1 MSMAEHTV
9 TSYEEE
15 LKSIVRRI
23 SEMGGQA
30 ERMVEQSVAALIRSD
45 WGLAQSVVADDLLL
59 DAAQRELDERAIKT
73 IAKRQ
78 PMAVDLREIVGAI
91 RISNDLERIGDLAKN
106 IAKRVIAVHEHSQP
120 VQLVRGIEHLSELA
134 LEQLKEVL
142 DAYGA
147 RDHRRAMAVREND
160 EAIDS
165 MYTSIFRELL
175 TYMMEDPRNITACT
189 HLLFSAKNIE
199 RIGDHATNIAETV
212 FYIQTGQQMEA
223 DRPKGDTTPTLTQDA
238 ATPGTNGRTE
248 G

>member
-1 MSMAEHTV
+1 MDEHIV
-9 TSYEEE
+9 SSYDEE
-15 LKSIVRRI
+15 LKYIIRRI

-30 ERMVEQSVAALIRSD
+30 ERMVEQAVTALMNSD
-45 WGLAQSVVADDLLL
+45 WGLAQTVVADDILL
-59 DAAQRELDERAIKT
+59 DTAQRELDERAILT

-147 RDHRRAMAVREND
+147 RDYRRAIAVREND
-160 EAIDS
+160 ETIDA

-199 RIGDHATNIAETV
+199 RIGDHATNIAETI

-223 DRPKGDTTPTLTQDA
+223 ERPKGDTTPSMSAPIRSGAL
-238 ATPGTNGRTE
+238 GGR
-248 G
+248 GV

>member
-1 MSMAEHTV
+1 MVMSEHIV
-9 TSYEEE
+9 TSYEDE
-15 LKSIVRRI
+15 LKNIVRRI

-30 ERMVEQSVAALIRSD
+30 ERMVEQSVLALTRSD
-45 WGLAQSVVADDLLL
+45 WALAQSVVADDLLL
-59 DAAQRELDERAIKT
+59 DAAQRDLDERAILT

-106 IAKRVIAVHEHSQP
+106 IAKRVIAVHDHSQP
-120 VQLVRGIEHLSELA
+120 VQLVRGLEHLSDLA

-147 RDHRRAMAVREND
+147 RDEMRAMAVREND
-160 EAIDS
+160 EEIDA

-189 HLLFSAKNIE
+189 HLLFTAKNIE
-199 RIGDHATNIAETV
+199 RIGDHATNIAETIY
-212 FYIQTGQQMEA
+212 YIKTGEQMEA
-223 DRPKGDTTPTLTQDA
+223 ERPKGDRTTSMMQ
-238 ATPGTNGRTE
+238 PGSNLPPAGLE

>member
-1 MSMAEHTV
+1 MTEHTV
-9 TSYEEE
+9 TSYEDE
-15 LKSIVRRI
+15 LKLIVRRI
-23 SEMGGQA
+23 SEMGGMA
-30 ERMVEQSVAALIRSD
+30 ERMVEQSVAALMRSD

-59 DAAQRELDERAIKT
+59 DDAQRALDERAIMT

-106 IAKRVIAVHEHSQP
+106 IAKRVIAVHDHAHP
-120 VQLVRGIEHLSELA
+120 VQLVRGIEHLSEMA

-142 DAYGA
+142 DAYGE
-147 RDHRRAMAVREND
+147 RDYERALAMREND
-160 EAIDS
+160 EQIDA

-175 TYMMEDPRNITACT
+175 TYMMEDPRNITSCT

-212 FYIQTGQQMEA
+212 YYIQTGQQPANE
-223 DRPKGDTTPTLTQDA
+223 RPKGDTTATMTQPLPSDPS
-238 ATPGTNGRTE
+238 TPADE

>member
-1 MSMAEHTV
+1 MEHHIV
-9 TSYEEE
+9 SSYDQE
-15 LKSIVRRI
+15 LKFILRRI

-45 WGLAQSVVADDLLL
+45 WGLAQAVVADDVLL
-59 DAAQRELDERAIKT
+59 DAAQRELDERAIMT

-78 PMAVDLREIVGAI
+78 PMAQDLREIVGAI
-91 RISNDLERIGDLAKN
+91 RISNDLERIGDLGKN

-134 LEQLKEVL
+134 LGQLKDVL
-142 DAYGA
+142 DAYA
-147 RDHRRAMAVREND
+147 TRDHVRA
-160 EAIDS
+160 EAIRSGDEEIDA

-199 RIGDHATNIAETV
+199 RIGDHATNIAETIY
-212 FYIQTGQQMEA
+212 YIKTGNQMET
-223 DRPKGDTTPTLTQDA
+223 DRPKGDRTTSISDA
-238 ATPGTNGRTE
+238 AVSGAQSA
-248 G
+248 

>member
-1 MSMAEHTV
+1 MSEHIV
-9 TSYEEE
+9 TSYEDE
-15 LKSIVRRI
+15 LKYIVRRI

-30 ERMVEQSVAALIRSD
+30 ERMVEQSVLALTRSD

-59 DAAQRELDERAIKT
+59 DAAQRELDERAILT

-78 PMAVDLREIVGAI
+78 PMAIDLREIVGAI

-106 IAKRVIAVHEHSQP
+106 IAKRVIAVHDHSQP
-120 VQLVRGIEHLSELA
+120 IQLVRGLEHLSELA
-134 LEQLKEVL
+134 LDQLKEVL

-147 RDHRRAMAVREND
+147 RDEQRAMAVREND
-160 EAIDS
+160 EQIDA

-189 HLLFSAKNIE
+189 HLLFTAKNIE
-199 RIGDHATNIAETV
+199 RIGDHATNIAETIY
-212 FYIQTGQQMEA
+212 YIKTGDQMEA
-223 DRPKGDTTPTLTQDA
+223 ERPKDDRTTSLLQ
-238 ATPGTNGRTE
+238 PGSNLPPAGLE

>member
-1 MSMAEHTV
+1 MTEHTV
-9 TSYEEE
+9 TSYEDE
-15 LKSIVRRI
+15 LKFIVRRI

-30 ERMVEQSVAALIRSD
+30 ERMVEQSVAALMRSD
-45 WGLAQSVVADDLLL
+45 WDLAQSVVADDVLL
-59 DAAQRELDERAIKT
+59 DAAQRDLDERAIRT

-106 IAKRVIAVHEHSQP
+106 IAKRVIAVHDHSQP

-134 LEQLKEVL
+134 LVQLKEVL
-142 DAYGA
+142 DAYGEH
-147 RDHRRAMAVREND
+147 DHLRAMAVRDND
-160 EAIDS
+160 EQIDA

-199 RIGDHATNIAETV
+199 RIGDHATNIAETIY
-212 FYIQTGQQMEA
+212 YIQTGEQMEA
-223 DRPKGDTTPTLTQDA
+223 ERPKGDSTPSLVQ
-238 ATPGTNGRTE
+238 PGSNLPPAGPK

>member
-1 MSMAEHTV
+1 MVMSEHIV
-9 TSYEEE
+9 TSYEDE
-15 LKSIVRRI
+15 LKYIVRRI

-30 ERMVEQSVAALIRSD
+30 ERMVEQSVLALTRSD

-59 DAAQRELDERAIKT
+59 DAAQRELDERAILT

-78 PMAVDLREIVGAI
+78 PMAIDLREIVGAI

-106 IAKRVIAVHEHSQP
+106 IAKRVIAVHDHSQP
-120 VQLVRGIEHLSELA
+120 IQLVRGLEHLSELA
-134 LEQLKEVL
+134 LDQLKEVL

-147 RDHRRAMAVREND
+147 RDEQRAMAVREND
-160 EAIDS
+160 EQIDA

-189 HLLFSAKNIE
+189 HLLFTAKNIE
-199 RIGDHATNIAETV
+199 RIGDHATNIAETIY
-212 FYIQTGQQMEA
+212 YIKTGDQMEA
-223 DRPKGDTTPTLTQDA
+223 ERPKDDRTTSLLQ
-238 ATPGTNGRTE
+238 PGSNLPPAGLE